1 MTRAPLIMTMVAAA
15 AGIGGLVVFTRP
27 ARSEG
32 AVYGR
37 RIAGT
42 MLIALALL
50 LGRFAWALNSW
61 GAAG

>member
-1 MTRAPLIMTMVAAA
+1 MLRAPLIMASVAAT
-15 AGIGGLVVFTRP
+15 AGIAGLVVFTRP
-27 ARSEG
+27 GRSEG

-50 LGRFAWALNSW
+50 LGRFAWALSSW
-61 GAAG
+61 GAGS

>member
-1 MTRAPLIMTMVAAA
+1 MTRAPLIMAAVAAT

-42 MLIALALL
+42 MLIALAVI
-50 LGRFAWALNSW
+50 LGGFAYALATF
-61 GAAG
+61 GAVS

>member
-15 AGIGGLVVFTRP
+15 AGVGGLVVFTRP

-32 AVYGR
+32 AVYAR

-42 MLIALALL
+42 MLLALALL
-50 LGRFAWALNSW
+50 LGRFAWALSSW
-61 GAAG
+61 GAAS

>member
-1 MTRAPLIMTMVAAA
+1 MNRAPLIMAAVAAT
-15 AGIGGLVVFTRP
+15 AGVGGLIVFARP

-32 AVYGR
+32 AIYGR

-50 LGRFAWALNSW
+50 LGRFAWALSSW
-61 GAAG
+61 GGAT

>member
-1 MTRAPLIMTMVAAA
+1 MNRAPLIMTAVAAT

-50 LGRFAWALNSW
+50 LGRFAWALDSW
-61 GAAG
+61 GAGS

>member
-1 MTRAPLIMTMVAAA
+1 MNRAPLIMTVVAATSA
-15 AGIGGLVVFTRP
+15 LGGLVVFTRP
-27 ARSEG
+27 ARTEG

-50 LGRFAWALNSW
+50 LGRFAWALESW
-61 GAAG
+61 GDAS

>member
-1 MTRAPLIMTMVAAA
+1 MTRAPLIMTAVAAA

-42 MLIALALL
+42 MLVALALL
-50 LGRFAWALNSW
+50 LGRFAWALDSW
-61 GAAG
+61 GGAQ